1 MSQFR
6 SIVESI
12 LREAKQVG
20 ILYHATTLKGLK
32 GILKFDKIQA
42 DYYNSGCSDGISTS
56 RDKTYFYQ
64 APVQLI
70 LDGNKLSNKYKLEPY
85 TAFDDLPEYWRSESE
100 TVIKVKPSDNED
112 EYAFTLPEI
121 HKYIKG
127 IMILPNLFI
136 SKNLTQQ
143 LYDILKNYNYP
154 IYTPRGQQ
162 LNIEDFNKY
171 HNEMS
176 KTDKPL
182 YRQREIASGLDDYNK
197 LKADEIY
204 NAQEKQIDKA
214 IEKDTGM
221 FIDELWKTDSDKL
234 TELRNKYKNKLY
246 TNIQGNL
253 WKKF

>member
-1 MSQFR
+1 MSKFR
-6 SIVESI
+6 SIVENI
-12 LREAKQVG
+12 LKEAKQVG
-20 ILYHATTLKGLK
+20 ILYHATTLEGLK
-32 GILKFDKIQA
+32 GILESDKIQA
-42 DYYNSGCSDGISTS
+42 DYYSSGCSDGISTS

-85 TAFDDLPEYWRSESE
+85 TAFDDLPEHWRSESE

-121 HKYIKG
+121 HKYIEG

-143 LYDILKNYNYP
+143 LYDILKDYDYP

-176 KTDKPL
+176 KINKPL
-182 YRQREIASGLDDYNK
+182 YRQREIASGLDDFNN
-197 LKADEIY
+197 IY
-204 NAQEKQIDKA
+204 TDNIVKNQEKEIDKA

-221 FIDELWKTDSDKL
+221 STDELWKIDSSKYFK
-234 TELRNKYKNKLY
+234 LRNEYANKLY